1 MPGYRKLGRP
11 SAHRKS
17 MLRNLVTDLFKY
29 GRIQTTDCRAK
40 EARREAEKMITLAKR
55 GDLHARRQA
64 LAYIKD
70 EDVVTKLFEE
80 IGPKYDG
87 RNGGYTRILKLGPR
101 QGDVA
106 EAVFLELV

>member
-1 MPGYRKLGRP
+1 MNGYRKLGVDT
-11 SAHRKS
+11 AHRRS
-17 MLRNLVTDLFKY
+17 MLRNLVTDLFRY

-70 EDVVTKLFEE
+70 EDVVTKLFSE
-80 IGPKYDG
+80 IAPNYAD